1 MPTITAFTTVNMTN
15 GEKEKLMEEI
25 GIAVEDAFGFP
36 PMSKCFMMVQVPKE
50 NACETSQDQSTII
63 VWTAPGKT
71 VAQRRKMHRN
81 INEAFVKAL
90 GYRGPMKIITI
101 IKDHDPINVGID
113 GVLRSDLN

>member
-1 MPTITAFTTVNMTN
+1 MPTITGFTTVTMKDE
-15 GEKEKLMEEI
+15 EKAKLMEEI
-25 GIAVEDAFGFP
+25 GVAVEDAFGFP
-36 PMSKCFMMVQVPKE
+36 PMSKCFMLIHVPKE
-50 NACETSQDQSTII
+50 NACEAAQDQSTII

-71 VAQRRKMHRN
+71 VAQRRKMHHN